1 MSSFE
6 YVMVL
11 VSIVVALAIAHLLTA
26 LGECVRRFRGKG
38 EPIKLDAVFL
48 LWVGYVLI
56 WLISFWWWEFE
67 FQEVVTEWSFGLYLF
82 VIGYAISLFILAEIL
97 APNRMQGVTDTYA
110 DFRDGRKWFFGT
122 LLFVQAIDIFDSF
135 LKSYEWGIRPASLSI
150 IAVTAALAITGF
162 ISERR
167 SVQLGVAIIAFAS
180 QLFYVFGELDV
191 LGSW

>member
-26 LGECVRRFRGKG
+26 LGECVRRVRGKG

-56 WLISFWWWEFE
+56 WLISFWWWEFKY
-67 FQEVVTEWSFGLYLF
+67 QEIVAAWSFGLYLF
-82 VIGYAISLFILAEIL
+82 VIGYAISLFLWAEIL
-97 APNRMQGVTDTYA
+97 VPHRMKGVTDTYV
-110 DFRDGRKWFFGT
+110 DFRDGRKWFFGM
-122 LLFVQAIDIFDSF
+122 LILIEVIDTFDSYF
-135 LKSYEWGIRPASLSI
+135 KGTEWVLRPASIGI
-150 IAVTAALAITGF
+150 IVFTTAIAIVGF
-162 ISERR
+162 ASERQK
-167 SVQLGVAIIAFAS
+167 VQLGVAIIAFSS
-180 QLFYVFGELDV
+180 QLLWVFVELGV

>member
-26 LGECVRRFRGKG
+26 LGECVRRIRGKG

-56 WLISFWWWEFE
+56 WLISFWWWEFK
-67 FQEVVTEWSFGLYLF
+67 FQEVVTAWSFGLYLF
-82 VIGYAISLFILAEIL
+82 VIGYAISLFMLAQILV
-97 APNRMQGVTDTYA
+97 PYRMKGVVDTYA
-110 DFRDGRKWFFGT
+110 DFRDGRKWFFGM
-122 LLFVQAIDIFDSF
+122 LIVVQVIDLIDTYF
-135 LKSYEWGIRPASLSI
+135 KGIEWFMRPESVSI
-150 IAVTAALAITGF
+150 TAVTIAVAIIGF
-162 ISERR
+162 VSERR
-167 SVQLGVAIIAFAS
+167 PIQLGVAIIAFSS
-180 QLFYVFGELDV
+180 QLVYVFGELGV

>member
-1 MSSFE
+1 MTSFE

-11 VSIVVALAIAHLLTA
+11 VSIVIALAIAHLLTA
-26 LGECVRRFRGKG
+26 LGECIRRIRGIG

-56 WLISFWWWEFE
+56 WLISFWWWEFK

-82 VIGYAISLFILAEIL
+82 IIGYAIGMFMLADILV
-97 APNRMQGVTDTYA
+97 PHRMHGVTDTYSN
-110 DFRDGRKWFFGT
+110 FRDGRKWFFGT
-122 LLFVQAIDIFDSF
+122 LLLVQAIDIFDTF
-135 LKSYEWGIRPASLSI
+135 LKGFEWGMRIDSVGI
-150 IAVTAALAITGF
+150 IAVTVAMAITGF

-167 SVQLGVAIIAFAS
+167 SVQLGVAIVAFTS
-180 QLFYVFGELDV
+180 QLLYLFRSLGV

>member
-1 MSSFE
+1 MSTFE

-11 VSIVVALAIAHLLTA
+11 VSIVIALAIAHLLTA

-48 LWVGYVLI
+48 LWVAFVLV
-56 WLISFWWWEFE
+56 WLVSFWWWEFK

-82 VIGYAISLFILAEIL
+82 IISYSIALFMLAQILV
-97 APNRMQGVTDTYA
+97 PYRMSGVTDTYA
-110 DFRDGRKWFFGT
+110 DFMDGRKWFFGT
-122 LLFVQAIDIFDSF
+122 LLLVQAIDSIDTF
-135 LKSYEWGIRPASLSI
+135 LKGYDWGVRPAVLTIVAVNVAVAI
-150 IAVTAALAITGF
+150 IGF

-167 SVQLGVAIIAFAS
+167 AVQLGVAGVAFTA
-180 QLFYVFGELDV
+180 QFVYLFQELGV